1 MKLNVRNLRDE
12 DYKTISKW
20 WKQWQWPVIPKY
32 NLPPTGLIVE
42 KDGVSIVSCYIYMTN
57 SPGALLEWI
66 VSNPDYRD
74 KDRQQAIELLIT
86 TAEDILKKEGVAYM
100 FSIGRNKHLIDT
112 HKKLGW
118 HIEQK
123 PSQEMTKAINLKL

>member
-1 MKLNVRNLRDE
+1 MELNVRNLRDE
-12 DYKTISKW
+12 DYTTISKW
-20 WKQWQWPVIPKY
+20 WKQWQWPVIPKD

-42 KDGVSIVSCYIYMTN
+42 KNGVSIVSCYIYITN
-57 SPGALLEWI
+57 STGALLEWV

-86 TAEDILKKEGVAYM
+86 TAEDLLKKQGVTYI
-100 FSIGRNKHLIDT
+100 FSIGRNKHLINT

-118 HIEQK
+118 YIEQK
-123 PSQEMTKAINLKL
+123 PSYEMTKAINLKL